1 MADVGWAEVA
11 TVSSVVLGGAWAV
24 VKAIISPH
32 VTTLKEHGERL
43 GTIEKNGATSE
54 TLKDTETTILNAI
67 REGNADIIT
76 RIGAVDRKADEAHR
90 RINDQQEKELDRLR
104 AQAGGHRA

>member
-1 MADVGWAEVA
+1 MADVGWAEVGTA
-11 TVSSVVLGGAWAV
+11 ASVVLGGAWAV

-32 VTTLKEHGERL
+32 VTTLKDHGDRL
-43 GTIEKNGATSE
+43 SSIEKLGATAE
-54 TLKDTETTILNAI
+54 TVKETETTILNAI

-104 AQAGGHRA
+104 LAAGSHR